1 MFNISHKLN
10 KQAKA
15 VVFFVDKN
23 FKFNNQNNYFLK
35 SELNQLHL
43 FKENLDDKEVLSLDL
58 VSNNKK
64 FKVII
69 CKIKDNS
76 SEYDFQKVGG
86 TVYDLIKNYDNA
98 NILMESEAYIS
109 KNNFLF
115 STNFVLGLYSKSYI
129 FKNYKL
135 NKKKSN
141 KISLKKISILSS
153 NTTETKKAI
162 SYANCIFSGVAETR
176 NLVTY
181 PANILNPEK
190 FVNEILKL
198 KKIGISVEILNEKKM
213 RTLGMNALLGVG
225 QGSSNNSYVA
235 IMKWN
240 GNKNSKKPPL
250 AFVGKGVCFDTGG
263 ISLKPASHM
272 EDMKY
277 DMGGAGTVTG
287 LMKTLALR
295 KAKVNAIGL
304 VGLVENM
311 VDGNSQRPGDVVISY
326 SGQSIEVLNTDAEG
340 RLVLADVLS
349 YAEERFRPSFII
361 NLATLTG
368 AIIVSLGN
376 EYAGLFS
383 NNDEL
388 AKQIQNVGIK
398 DNEKAWRFP
407 LHENY
412 DRLMDSKI
420 ADLQNINYSGGAGS
434 ITAAQFLQRFIKYKT
449 PWAHLDIAGMAW
461 AKKDSEVV
469 PEGATGYGV
478 KLLNR
483 LVKEHYEK

>member
-1 MFNISHKLN
+1 MHNISYNLN
-10 KQAKA
+10 KEAKSI
-15 VVFFVDKN
+15 VIFLNNDFVFENIF
-23 FKFNNQNNYFLK
+23 NYF
-35 SELNQLHL
+35 SNEEINQIELYKKD
-43 FKENLDDKEVLSLDL
+43 FKNSKFVKIDL
-58 VSNNKK
+58 IKKNKK
-64 FKVII
+64 KNII
-69 CKIKDNS
+69 LYKIDEKKFF
-76 SEYDFQKVGG
+76 EYDFQKLGG
-86 TVYDLIKNYDNA
+86 NVYNEVCNYESINILFESAKDLKKNLSLFTENFLIGFFSKTYSFQNYKLKKNTKAFLKRINLPAINSQVIKN
-98 NILMESEAYIS
+98 SVKIS
-109 KNNFLF
+109 KNIFL
-115 STNFVLGLYSKSYI
+115 GIKQ
-129 FKNYKL
+129 
-135 NKKKSN
+135 
-141 KISLKKISILSS
+141 
-153 NTTETKKAI
+153 
-162 SYANCIFSGVAETR
+162 TR
-176 NLVTY
+176 DLVTM
-181 PANILNPEK
+181 PANILSPKK
-190 FVNEILKL
+190 FVIEIMKL
-198 KKIGISVEILNEKKM
+198 KKIGIDVEILNEKKM
-213 RTLGMNALLGVG
+213 KSLGMNALLGVG
-225 QGSSNNSYVA
+225 QGSSNESYLA

-240 GNKNSKKPPL
+240 GSKSSSEKPL

-263 ISLKPASHM
+263 ISLKPAAHM

-277 DMGGAGTVTG
+277 DMGGAGTVVG

-295 KAKVNAIGL
+295 KAKANIIGV

-311 VDGNSQRPGDVVISY
+311 ADGNAQRPGDVVVSY

-340 RLVLADVLS
+340 RLVLADAIS
-349 YAEERFRPSFII
+349 YTEDRFSPKFII

-388 AKQIQNVGIK
+388 ASQVQDCGLKE
-398 DNEKAWRFP
+398 NEKAWRFP

-434 ITAAQFLQRFIKYKT
+434 ITAAQFLQRFINKNT

-461 AKKDSEVV
+461 TKKDTDVI